1 MKPVAKSQ
9 RPEKTAAL
17 RALTERAGA
26 TDYCFLLNYGG
37 LSVAAFSALRD
48 ALRGVEAEAKVVK
61 NTLLAHVARECGW
74 DGMDELLRG
83 PTALVTGR
91 GDPAEVAKVL
101 VGFLKKNET
110 ASVKG
115 GRLDRAVL
123 GADEVKVLANLPSKD
138 ILRSMLLGTLLA
150 PATSLVRVFAAP
162 LTGVLYVL
170 KAKAEADGGGE
181 SAA

>member
-17 RALTERAGA
+17 RDLVSRAAA

-37 LSVAAFSALRD
+37 LSVTAFA
-48 ALRGVEAEAKVVK
+48 ALRGALRGCQAEAKVVK
-61 NTLLAHVARECGW
+61 NTFLAAVAKESGW
-74 DGMDELLRG
+74 EGLDELLRG
-83 PTALVTGR
+83 PTALITGR

-101 VGFLKKNET
+101 VGFLKKNES

-115 GRLDRAVL
+115 GLLDRAVL
-123 GADEVKVLANLPSKD
+123 GAEEFKVLADLPPKD
-138 ILRSMLLGTLLA
+138 TLRAMLLGTLLA